1 MLSSLGM
8 PTAFTS
14 QADFTAM
21 STDPSLCIDD
31 VVHETFIAVDEKGTE
46 AAAASAVIVRPPSI
60 PQGPQFFVNRPFLY
74 VIHDRFTGVPLFL
87 GRVHNPLV
95 TGPA

>member
-1 MLSSLGM
+1 VLGSLGM

-21 STDPSLCIDD
+21 STEPALCIDD

-46 AAAASAVIVRPPSI
+46 ALTRPVHDPLAA
-60 PQGPQFFVNRPFLY
+60 GP
-74 VIHDRFTGVPLFL
+74 T
-87 GRVHNPLV
+87 
-95 TGPA
+95 